1 MSGPIIGNISD
12 TARWV
17 AIYRAMET
25 ERPDALFK
33 DPYAR
38 RLAGPRGEAIVK
50 GIPGGARMSWPM
62 VVRTTVMDEIILRV
76 VKSEGVDGVLNLA
89 AGLDARPWRLKL
101 PAELQWI
108 DVDHPEM
115 IDLKT
120 MELREVPTSCRYEGI
135 RLDLSRRDERQV
147 LFRRVGERCRKVLV
161 ISEGLLVYLT
171 PEQVADL
178 ATDLHAE
185 AAFRM
190 WLIDLAS
197 PGLLKYLEKG
207 MGKTLREGNAP
218 FRFGP
223 AESTEFF
230 APYGWRELEWRSQ
243 FHEGL
248 RLNRTFRGARVW
260 HFIAKLM
267 GKKKQAE
274 MLRFSGIALLERAER
289 PAE

>member
-1 MSGPIIGNISD
+1 MPPQVIGNISD

-38 RLAGPRGEAIVK
+38 RLGGPRGEAIVQA
-50 GIPGGARMSWPM
+50 IPGGVKMSWPM
-62 VVRTTVMDEIILRV
+62 VVRTTVMDEIILRA

-89 AGLDARPWRLKL
+89 AGLDTRPWRLKL
-101 PAELQWI
+101 PAELQWF

-120 MELREVPTSCRYEGI
+120 MELKDEKPSCRYEGI
-135 RLDLSRRDERQV
+135 RQDLSRREERQV
-147 LFRRVGERCRKVLV
+147 LFRRIGERCHKVLV
-161 ISEGLLVYLT
+161 ISEGLLVYLP

-178 ATDLHAE
+178 ATDLHAVPS
-185 AAFRM
+185 FRA

-197 PGLLKYLEKG
+197 PGLLKYLEKS
-207 MGKTLREGNAP
+207 MGKTLRDGNAP

-223 AESTEFF
+223 AESTDFF
-230 APYGWRELEWRSQ
+230 APYGWREIEWRSQ

-248 RLNRTFRGARVW
+248 RLNRTFRGARFW
-260 HFIAKLM
+260 RFINNLM

-274 MLRFSGIALLERAER
+274 MQRFSGIALLDRAEP